1 MAERISILIID
12 DDRIIRTIL
21 QSTLSTKGFDV
32 FIAEDGASGL
42 KIAQE
47 EDIDVILLDWMM
59 PGIDGMQVLRK
70 LKQNKKTEHIPV
82 FMLTGK
88 EDRRDID
95 QAVSSGIDDYII
107 KPVNTSQ
114 IHTMI
119 RERLKKIR
127 NAGSGRKTSYLKRMF
142 SKSF

>member
-1 MAERISILIID
+1 MTERISILIID
-12 DDRIIRTIL
+12 DDRIIRMIL
-21 QSTLSTKGFDV
+21 QSTLSAKGFDV
-32 FIAEDGASGL
+32 HIAEDGASGL

-59 PGIDGMQVLRK
+59 PEIDGMQVLRK

-95 QAVSSGIDDYII
+95 RAVSSGIDDYII
-107 KPVNTSQ
+107 KPINTSQ

-127 NAGSGRKTSYLKRMF
+127 DAGNGRKISYLKRMF
-142 SKSF
+142 SKNF